1 MPQVYD
7 ARTARHPRESPP
19 HGDLQPSVMK
29 RLVICQRWPYIC
41 FNMENRSRSIK
52 RPVADPRMR
61 KIKEAQEE
69 QKLPNRVKVS
79 PSRRQKTYKTY
90 NSAVRL
96 WVCRGRNSLTQKLA
110 VDTHCYPSFLVEKFR
125 KSLWQL
131 CVAPQRMSRHR
142 LRGRGRSNYTR
153 YG

>member
-7 ARTARHPRESPP
+7 AGTARHPRESPP
-19 HGDLQPSVMK
+19 PWRPSVMK
-29 RLVICQRWPYIC
+29 RLVICQRWPYVC
-41 FNMENRSRSIK
+41 LNMENRSRSIK

-61 KIKEAQEE
+61 KIKEAVLRSRKLQEE

-96 WVCRGRNSLTQKLA
+96 
-110 VDTHCYPSFLVEKFR
+110 
-125 KSLWQL
+125 
-131 CVAPQRMSRHR
+131 
-142 LRGRGRSNYTR
+142 
-153 YG
+153 